1 MEIISV
7 KIPRNTN
14 KPLLPLRQPTLVIKN
29 TNGPKPE
36 GSPATNLIL
45 GTLLSD
51 NCAERQIEE
60 AMENKSFLVNKPSRK
75 CYFGTAE

>member
-1 MEIISV
+1 
-7 KIPRNTN
+7 
-14 KPLLPLRQPTLVIKN
+14 VIKN

-51 NCAERQIEE
+51 NCAEGQIEE
-60 AMENKSFLVNKPSRK
+60 SMENKSFFGQQTEQEMLFWDSRVM
-75 CYFGTAE
+75 CRQ